1 MPDSVTARLTN
12 LAIGLVFAIGIAPA
26 LTCMAAESYP
36 ARPVR
41 MLIGFPPASSS
52 DVVGRVIANKLS
64 ESFGRPVVFDNRPGA
79 GGNIAAELV
88 SQAVPDGYTVLYAN
102 TGIAVARTAYTK
114 LNYDVLRDLVPIGEA
129 AAGPHVLIINNSIPA
144 QSLKEFIAVVKSKPR
159 ALNVASTGA
168 GNSDHFAYELFRSI
182 TGAEM
187 VHVPYKGGAQAGLD
201 VISGQIA
208 AYFGGMGA
216 SLPLARAGKVRALAV
231 TSGKRTTI
239 APDIPTM
246 IEAGVPGYEHLLWN
260 AVFAPAATPKS
271 IIARFDAELAKAVN
285 APDVRERLV
294 AIGVEPASR
303 SSEEM
308 ARYLKSEIDKYGKIV
323 RAIGLK
329 ID

>member
-1 MPDSVTARLTN
+1 MRFSACLFACVAAAA
-12 LAIGLVFAIGIAPA
+12 LAPV
-26 LTCMAAESYP
+26 CEAAESYP
-36 ARPVR
+36 TKPVR
-41 MLIGFPPASSS
+41 MLIGFPAGSSS
-52 DVVGRVIANKLS
+52 DIVGRVVATKLA
-64 ESFGRPVVFDNRPGA
+64 EGFGRAVVFDNRPGA

-88 SQAVPDGYTVLYAN
+88 AKAAPDGYTVLYAN
-102 TGIAVARTAYTK
+102 TGIAVAHSAYQK
-114 LNYDVLRDLVPIGEA
+114 LNYDVFRDLVPIGEA
-129 AAGPHVLIINNSIPA
+129 AAGPHILIINNALPA
-144 QSLKEFIAVVKSKPR
+144 QTLKEFIALVKSRPR

-168 GNSDHFAYELFRSI
+168 GNSDHFAYELFRSM

-216 SLPLARAGKVRALAV
+216 ALPLARAGRVRALAV
-231 TSGKRTTI
+231 TSAKRTQI

-246 IEAGVPGYEHLLWN
+246 VEAGVPGYEHMLWN
-260 AVFAPAATPKS
+260 AVFAPAGTPRN
-271 IIARFDAELAKAVN
+271 IVARFDAELAKAVN
-285 APDVRERLV
+285 APDVRERFT

-303 SSEEM
+303 SSQEM
-308 ARYLKSEIDKYGKIV
+308 TRYLKSEADKYGKIV

>member
-1 MPDSVTARLTN
+1 
-12 LAIGLVFAIGIAPA
+12 
-26 LTCMAAESYP
+26 
-36 ARPVR
+36 

-52 DVVGRVIANKLS
+52 DVVGRVVANKLS

-88 SQAVPDGYTVLYAN
+88 AKAAPDGYTVLYAN
-102 TGIAVARTAYTK
+102 TGIAVAHTAYSK

-129 AAGPHVLIINNSIPA
+129 AAGPHLLIINNSLPA
-144 QSLKEFIAVVKSKPR
+144 QTLKEFIAFVNSRPR

-168 GNSDHFAYELFRSI
+168 GNSDHFAYELFRSM

-246 IEAGVPGYEHLLWN
+246 IESGVPGYEHLLWN
-260 AVFAPAATPKS
+260 AVFAPAGTPKS
-271 IIARFDAELAKAVN
+271 IVSRFDAELGKAVN
-285 APDVRERLV
+285 AQDVRDRFV
-294 AIGVEPASR
+294 AIGVEPAAR
-303 SSEEM
+303 NSEEM
-308 ARYLKSEIDKYGKIV
+308 ARYLNAEIDKYGKIV